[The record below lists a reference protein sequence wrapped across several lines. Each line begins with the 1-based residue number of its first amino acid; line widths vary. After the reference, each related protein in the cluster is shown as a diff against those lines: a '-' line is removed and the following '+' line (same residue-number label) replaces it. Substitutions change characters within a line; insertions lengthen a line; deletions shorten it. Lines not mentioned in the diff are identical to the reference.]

1 MIKILRILKI
11 IKKKKKTIIIPFAT
25 CINLAPLIPWFFLF
39 VSYLV
44 MLWITEDIAEE
55 KYTKNVNK
63 NTLLKRQ
70 NEAERDS
77 LDTKI

>member
-1 MIKILRILKI
+1 
-11 IKKKKKTIIIPFAT
+11 
-25 CINLAPLIPWFFLF
+25 
-39 VSYLV
+39 

-77 LDTKI
+77 LDTILSKLYNYE

>member
-1 MIKILRILKI
+1 
-11 IKKKKKTIIIPFAT
+11 
-25 CINLAPLIPWFFLF
+25 
-39 VSYLV
+39 
-44 MLWITEDIAEE
+44 MLWITEDIAEK

-77 LDTKI
+77 LDTILSKLYNYE